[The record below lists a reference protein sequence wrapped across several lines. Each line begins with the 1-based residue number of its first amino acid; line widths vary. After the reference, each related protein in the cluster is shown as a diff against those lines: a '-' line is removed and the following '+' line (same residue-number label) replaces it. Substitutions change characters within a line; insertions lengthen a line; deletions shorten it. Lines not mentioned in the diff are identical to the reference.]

1 MAAIPRG
8 AECCWTQELC
18 QRRNMKSKE
27 TQNKTKG
34 NEVQKK
40 VQGHRC
46 EVRKAQR
53 QANLTRACLFEAAV
67 ASKRHEKF

>member
-1 MAAIPRG
+1 MLLDTGTLPTT
-8 AECCWTQELC
+8 EHEKQ
-18 QRRNMKSKE
+18 

-67 ASKRHEKF
+67 TSKRNEKF